1 MNKIYNDVVSK
12 KTYLYLGIAF
22 WLLTVIFVAAPIWP
36 YVFYRLSPG
45 TSDTL
50 AATIGTTVVHARS
63 TAVLSPESHS
73 GPTPTPTPAPPT
85 FDPSLP
91 EDNGIIIDKIGVRG
105 PIHEGDN
112 WAEILKTGIW
122 RVSNLG
128 NPEDNRQPIILAAHR
143 WGYVT
148 WTNSF
153 RTLNSFYN
161 LPKLNVGDRI
171 QIVWNQRKYVYEVYA
186 QETGEKI
193 TDYSANLI
201 LYTCDLWNSPIR
213 IFKYA
218 KRIY

>member
-1 MNKIYNDVVSK
+1 MAKR
-12 KTYLYLGIAF
+12 TYVYLGISL
-22 WLLTVIFVAAPIWP
+22 WVLTVIFVATPIWP
-36 YVFYRLSPG
+36 YVYYRLSPG

-50 AATIGTTVVHARS
+50 AATIGNTVSEIALPANLTNLTNLPNS
-63 TAVLSPESHS
+63 TNPKLEQILPV
-73 GPTPTPTPAPPT
+73 

-105 PIHEGDN
+105 QIHEGEN
-112 WAEILKTGIW
+112 WAAILKTGVW
-122 RVSNLG
+122 RVPDFG
-128 NPEDNRQPIILAAHR
+128 TPEDARQPVILAAHR

-161 LPKLNVGDRI
+161 LPKLNIGDQI
-171 QIVWNQRKYVYEVYA
+171 QIVWNQRKYIYEIYGS
-186 QETGEKI
+186 EIGDKI

-201 LYTCDLWNSPIR
+201 LYTCELWNSPTR

-218 KRIY
+218 KRI